1 MPEIRVGS
9 KRKRLVKNVLFYLSV
24 VLILFVL
31 LFPFVWMILASFKKN
46 ADILNVEK
54 MINFVPTVK
63 NYISV
68 FVDYDF
74 WKPLKNS
81 AIISVTSTA
90 LALLLGLPCAYAIGR
105 ARLHVFSG
113 IILTIRIIPAISFLV
128 PWYLL
133 FTKLG
138 LTGTYTSLIICHL
151 IVSLPTIIWIM
162 IPYFETIP
170 KELEESAKVDGSS
183 NINSFLK
190 IMLPLAV
197 PGILTS
203 GILAF
208 VNSWNNFLF
217 ALTLSSSRT
226 TTLPIAIY
234 QFISYSNVNWG
245 GIMAASVIITAPI
258 IVISFFLQRYII
270 TGMTAGAV
278 KG

>member
-1 MPEIRVGS
+1 MPERRVGS
-9 KRKRLVKNVLFYLSV
+9 KSSKMVRSTFFYLSIII
-24 VLILFVL
+24 ILFVL

-46 ADILNVEK
+46 ADILNVEH
-54 MINFVPTVK
+54 MFNFVPTIK

-74 WKPLKNS
+74 LKPLKNS
-81 AIISVTSTA
+81 FFISFTSTMF
-90 LALLLGLPCAYAIGR
+90 ALLLGLPCAYAIGR
-105 ARLHVFSG
+105 AKMHVFSG
-113 IILTIRIIPAISFLV
+113 IILMIRIVPAISFLV

-138 LTGTYTSLIICHL
+138 LTGTYTSLIICHF

-170 KELEESAKVDGSS
+170 KELEESARIDGSS
-183 NINSFLK
+183 NFHVFTS
-190 IMLPLAV
+190 IMIPLAK
-197 PGILTS
+197 PGILTA

-208 VNSWNNFLF
+208 IFSWNNFMF
-217 ALTLSSSRT
+217 ALILCSNRT
-226 TTLPIAIY
+226 STLPIAIY

-245 GIMAASVIITAPI
+245 GIMAASVIITLPI
-258 IVISFFLQRYII
+258 IIISFFLQRHII
-270 TGMTAGAV
+270 AGLTAGAV

>member
-1 MPEIRVGS
+1 MPEHKIGT
-9 KRKRLVKNVLFYLSV
+9 KRQLITRQVLFYLSII
-24 VLILFVL
+24 LILFVV

-54 MINFVPTVK
+54 MFSFIPTLK

-74 WKPLKNS
+74 LKPLTNS
-81 AIISVTSTA
+81 FYISFVSTM
-90 LALLLGLPCAYAIGR
+90 LALLFGLPCAYAIGR
-105 ARLHVFSG
+105 ARMHLFSG
-113 IILTIRIIPAISFLV
+113 IILMIRIIPAISFLV

-138 LTGTYTSLIICHL
+138 LTGTYTSLIICHF

-170 KELEESAKVDGSS
+170 KELEESAKIDGSS
-183 NINSFLK
+183 NFHTFTS
-190 IMLPLAV
+190 IMIPLAK
-197 PGILTS
+197 PGILTAA
-203 GILAF
+203 ILAF
-208 VNSWNNFLF
+208 IFSWNNFMF
-217 ALTLSSSRT
+217 ALILCSSRT

-245 GIMAASVIITAPI
+245 GIMAASVVITLPI
-258 IVISFFLQRYII
+258 IIISFFLQRHII
-270 TGMTAGAV
+270 TGLTAGAV

>member
-9 KRKRLVKNVLFYLSV
+9 KRKRLVKNILFYLSV
-24 VLILFVL
+24 ALILFVL
-31 LFPFVWMILASFKKN
+31 LFPFAWMVLASFKIN
-46 ADILNVEK
+46 ADILNVDK
-54 MINFVPTVK
+54 MLNFVPTVK

-74 WKPLKNS
+74 FKPLKNS
-81 AIISVTSTA
+81 AIISVSSTG

-105 ARLHVFSG
+105 AKMHVFSG
-113 IILTIRIIPAISFLV
+113 IILMIRIIPAISFLV

-133 FTKLG
+133 FTKLR
-138 LTGTYTSLIICHL
+138 LTGTYTSMIVCHL

-170 KELEESAKVDGSS
+170 RELEESAKVDGSS
-183 NINSFLK
+183 NMNTFLK

-203 GILAF
+203 SILAF

-245 GIMAASVIITAPI
+245 GIMAASVIITLPI